1 MIEEARG
8 LGDATVLRIDAVKAL
23 QQRWQSEAHSV
34 PIDRRHEQKMWD
46 AFRKPIDEAFNR
58 KSQEREK
65 AEALLGE
72 RDKVVLTAAK
82 ALEAAN
88 AKGDA
93 AAIRAAM
100 AALDAALHGQAQAQA
115 DVQSVTNTAQAPS
128 DSASSAIENVAN
140 SAEAEQA
147 DSAQGTEAAAPAAPV
162 KAAPKPVVAMRGD
175 DRPGMKKEVPA
186 VAGKWPDRK
195 EGFKGGRDGKGAPAP
210 RGNDRD
216 RAGGSSE
223 RAGGRFAPR
232 SDAPRLGDTAFRAQ
246 REAMDHAQMT
256 LRNLAAQ
263 AHGEALT
270 QLLTAWQ
277 KRDATLVPSAQ
288 ELGSRIAPTVRASW
302 VQALGGESKPGAK
315 VPSTALDAKTALL
328 RMEMAAEL
336 PTPAEHLTAR
346 RALQLQLLTRRNDPA
361 PAQTWG
367 QDVAAVLAEDHN
379 EVDARRVQN
388 VLKVLLKR

>member
-1 MIEEARG
+1 
-8 LGDATVLRIDAVKAL
+8 V
-23 QQRWQSEAHSV
+23 
-34 PIDRRHEQKMWD
+34 
-46 AFRKPIDEAFNR
+46 
-58 KSQEREK
+58 
-65 AEALLGE
+65 
-72 RDKVVLTAAK
+72 
-82 ALEAAN
+82 
-88 AKGDA
+88 
-93 AAIRAAM
+93 
-100 AALDAALHGQAQAQA
+100 
-115 DVQSVTNTAQAPS
+115 
-128 DSASSAIENVAN
+128 
-140 SAEAEQA
+140 
-147 DSAQGTEAAAPAAPV
+147 PV

-195 EGFKGGRDGKGAPAP
+195 DGFKGARDGKGTGAP

-216 RAGGSSE
+216 RAGSADHS
-223 RAGGRFAPR
+223 GGRFAPR
-232 SDAPRLGDTAFRAQ
+232 NDAPRLGDTAFRAQ

-288 ELGSRIAPTVRASW
+288 DLGSRIAPAVRASW
-302 VQALGGESKPGAK
+302 VQALGGESKSGVK
-315 VPSTALDAKTALL
+315 VPPTAIDAKTALL
-328 RMEMAAEL
+328 RMEMAAEV

-367 QDVAAVLAEDHN
+367 QDVAAVLAEGHN